1 MYRTMPQDGRRANR
15 DRKVRVLLAV
25 TLAAHAGAA
34 ATVPWPGAAAVIGSA
49 IGVACLVGAYLARP
63 VEVPCRVRASK
74 REVRK

>member
-1 MYRTMPQDGRRANR
+1 MPQDGRRANR

-49 IGVACLVGAYLARP
+49 IGVACLIGAYLARP
-63 VEVPCRVRASK
+63 VEAPCRVRANQ